1 MSQKRGWRDG
11 ERGAAQAAGQNGI
24 GGGGGLGKVSE
35 EVEGR
40 AGSQREAEELGDA

>member
-11 ERGAAQAAGQNGI
+11 ERGAAQAAGQNGR
-24 GGGGGLGKVSE
+24 GGGGLGKVRE